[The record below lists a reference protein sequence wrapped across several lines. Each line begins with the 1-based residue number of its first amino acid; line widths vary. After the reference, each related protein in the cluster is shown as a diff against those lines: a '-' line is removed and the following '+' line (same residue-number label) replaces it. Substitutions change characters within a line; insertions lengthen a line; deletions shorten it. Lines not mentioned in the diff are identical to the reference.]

1 MVKRGGFRSWTV
13 IGLVAL
19 LGFALPLQ
27 ALAFE
32 CVARMKEANQALSQA
47 EQALFG
53 VSEAKT
59 KGQVSAYIAVAKQLS
74 AEADTEHKDAA
85 AKKSAEGHYRSAAK
99 AKAAKA
105 LADMALAAASK

>member
-1 MVKRGGFRSWTV
+1 MRRKESARWGTV

-19 LGFALPLQ
+19 LAFALPLQ

-47 EQALFG
+47 EQAVFS
-53 VSEAKT
+53 VSDAKT